1 MLTPDDLSAS
11 RADAAAA
18 PSRNSNSEPTAR
30 LLRTSHIEV
39 SSPTMD
45 EGASGREFAGWVR
58 DAGYGRMFVVASRH
72 GRDLAD
78 ALEGV
83 IGRVQPP
90 PRAGRA
96 WVEVLCREVAHA
108 GTEAVVAIGGGRC
121 LDVAKLAA
129 DRCGVPLIAVPTQL
143 SHDGICSPV
152 SVVPNDN
159 GTSDSIPSTAPAAAF
174 FSIATLARSPLRSL
188 RAGIG
193 DLLSNPFALRD
204 WELAAVTGM
213 DTLDEGAWHLSME
226 SMTMIEPSLERL
238 DDDGLRRSSF
248 LGLLSHAL
256 ANSGVAMML
265 AGSSRPASGAEHKI
279 SHAID
284 HGYGGRA
291 LHGEQVA
298 FGCIISAA
306 LHGLAVTPLVQVLA
320 RLELPHKPE
329 HLGLSH
335 DELAWAIVQAPA
347 MRPGRY
353 TVLEKAQLDEA
364 SARDLIEGIWGS

>member
-11 RADAAAA
+11 RAETDAA
-18 PSRNSNSEPTAR
+18 PVRNTKPK
-30 LLRTSHIEV
+30 LRTAHIEV
-39 SSPTMD
+39 SSPAMD
-45 EGASGREFAGWVR
+45 EAASGREFAGWVR
-58 DAGYGRMFVVASRH
+58 DAGYDRIFVVASRH
-72 GRDLAD
+72 GGGLVD

-83 IGRVQPP
+83 VGHMQPP

-96 WVEVLCREVAHA
+96 WVDVLCREIAQA
-108 GTEAVVAIGGGRC
+108 GTGAVVAIGGGRC
-121 LDVAKLAA
+121 LDLAKLAA
-129 DRCGVPLIAVPTQL
+129 DRCDVPLIAVPTQL

-152 SVVPNDN
+152 SVVPNED
-159 GTSDSIPSTAPAAAF
+159 GTSDSIPSVAPAAAF
-174 FSIATLARSPLRSL
+174 FPIATLARSPIRSL

-226 SMTMIEPSLERL
+226 SMTMIEPTLDRL
-238 DDDGLRRSSF
+238 DDEGLRRPAF
-248 LGLLSHAL
+248 LGLLAHAL
-256 ANSGVAMML
+256 ANSGAAMML

-284 HGYGGRA
+284 LEYGGRA

-298 FGCIISAA
+298 FGCIISAV
-306 LHGLAVTPLVQVLA
+306 LHGLAVTPLMRVLA
-320 RLELPHKPE
+320 RLRLPHKPA

-335 DELAWAIVQAPA
+335 EDVARVIVNAPA

-353 TVLEKAQLDEA
+353 TVLEKSRLDLD
-364 SARDLIEGIWGS
+364 SARELVGGIWKDV